1 MRDLLATNDPVV
13 ISYATSLLDGDGIA
27 CFVLD
32 QNISIAEGSIGI
44 FPRRIAVYDSDWCDA
59 AQLLEDAGLGAWI
72 KRDG

>member
-13 ISYATSLLDGDGIA
+13 ISYATSLLDGEGIMS
-27 CFVLD
+27 FVLD
-32 QNISIAEGSIGI
+32 QNIAGVEGSIGI
-44 FPRRIAVYDSDWCDA
+44 FPRRLAVDDSNWCDA

>member
-1 MRDLLATNDPVV
+1 MRVLLTTNDPVV
-13 ISYATSLLDGDGIA
+13 ISYATSLLDGDGIT

-32 QNISIAEGSIGI
+32 QNIASVEGSIGI
-44 FPRRIAVYDSDWCDA
+44 LPRRIAVDDRDWRDA